1 MKMKPYMWQ
10 EALFFE
16 SSDSGSGSFS
26 DLSLPFFLSEVQPL
40 SPCDTDCLTCS
51 LFHCDRFP
59 KVTLTKNLLDSHVY
73 VFKHSV
79 LDLLSA
85 YPQIESVREEL
96 VPWLVKG
103 GFQTRLARR
112 WASSKWQPFSGKFC
126 ERELT
131 TRLPLVCFDQ
141 PSTLP
146 KTPSRSLFSTR
157 PPTSLHPSPSRPPSL
172 RPNSLSHPTWRRPL
186 NRRRRPSSPSRWTT
200 SASPVDVSATSTAMT
215 TRTTRDET
223 GGRSAA
229 DC

>member
-1 MKMKPYMWQ
+1 MTMKPYMWQ

-16 SSDSGSGSFS
+16 SSNSGFGSFS

-40 SPCDTDCLTCS
+40 SLCDPDSLTCS
-51 LFHCDRFP
+51 SFHCDRFP

-112 WASSKWQPFSGKFC
+112 WASSK
-126 ERELT
+126 
-131 TRLPLVCFDQ
+131 
-141 PSTLP
+141 
-146 KTPSRSLFSTR
+146 
-157 PPTSLHPSPSRPPSL
+157 
-172 RPNSLSHPTWRRPL
+172 
-186 NRRRRPSSPSRWTT
+186 
-200 SASPVDVSATSTAMT
+200 
-215 TRTTRDET
+215 
-223 GGRSAA
+223 
-229 DC
+229 